1 MNNKELKEAVW
12 TLTLA
17 KATIKKGTEDV
28 LSLQEKYFE
37 VDDKTKLKIYLEQI
51 TYIMDKVM
59 GKMNEENRKVVQEA
73 LLEFCLSME
82 KLGEMVVIIDE
93 AKNKN
98 NKRD

>member
-1 MNNKELKEAVW
+1 MNNEEMKEAVW

-17 KATIKKGTEDV
+17 KATIKKGMEDV

-37 VDDKTKLKIYLEQI
+37 VGDKTKLRIYREQI
-51 TYIMDKVM
+51 EYIMDKAM
-59 GKMNEENRKVVQEA
+59 AKMDEENHKVVQEA

-93 AKNKN
+93 AKNKK
-98 NKRD
+98 NKN